1 MQKPWVAPENRPS
14 VISATFVPS
23 PCVLDRVLV
32 YAHARQNTDANNRH
46 ARERAWCLHLRFIL
60 WVHALELTNAHA
72 VCVCMHACVCR
83 CTYSAHN
90 GTRGCEHFRHTR
102 SCALDVSRDSARIH
116 GENRTHRST
125 ICICSILIK

>member
-46 ARERAWCLHLRFIL
+46 ARERAWCSHLRLIFFGCTRRRMCVR
-60 WVHALELTNAHA
+60 VHACM
-72 VCVCMHACVCR
+72 CVQVYLQR
-83 CTYSAHN
+83 P
-90 GTRGCEHFRHTR
+90 
-102 SCALDVSRDSARIH
+102 
-116 GENRTHRST
+116 
-125 ICICSILIK
+125 

>member
-72 VCVCMHACVCR
+72 VCACACMHVCAGVL
-83 CTYSAHN
+83 TAPIMALVGVSISGIPGPVHSTSAVIQPAYT
-90 GTRGCEHFRHTR
+90 GKIEHIGRQYAYVRF
-102 SCALDVSRDSARIH
+102 
-116 GENRTHRST
+116 
-125 ICICSILIK
+125 